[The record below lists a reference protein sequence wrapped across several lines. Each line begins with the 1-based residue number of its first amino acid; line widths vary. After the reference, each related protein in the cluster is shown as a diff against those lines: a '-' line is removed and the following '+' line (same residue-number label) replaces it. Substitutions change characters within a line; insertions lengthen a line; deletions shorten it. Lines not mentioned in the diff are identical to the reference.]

1 MIFGKNG
8 GGGIDTKT
16 LSMMSDT
23 LYDLT
28 MTEETHNRP
37 TVEFQEHMDIVKI
50 VFG

>member
-1 MIFGKNG
+1 
-8 GGGIDTKT
+8 
-16 LSMMSDT
+16 MSDT

-37 TVEFQEHMDIVKI
+37 TVEFQEHMDIVKN